1 MGDCYARICGSPGV
15 RSPRATRLLRG
26 RSSMTL
32 AKYELIDAEKAGY
45 KIIDMCR
52 WLQVSRSGFYEW
64 RGRPMSATAERRERL
79 KALIAV
85 VFDDSHETYGH
96 RRVHAA
102 LLRRGEEV
110 SVETVRL
117 LMRELGLVACQP
129 APWRPV
135 TTDASEHHRIPD
147 LVRRDFAA
155 EAPGTKFVGD
165 ITYIPTWEGFLYLA
179 TVIDCFSKK
188 VVGWAMAD
196 HYKTSLIEAAL
207 DMAAVNVRIA
217 DEAIFH
223 SDRGSNYT
231 PGVFGE
237 KLKRMGMRQSVGRT
251 GVCWDNAMAE
261 SFFSVLKNEWLS
273 RFTFS
278 TRNKARRQAVC
289 YIEGFYNRKRLHSGL
304 GYQTPQEVED
314 QYLTRQ
320 TAA

>member
-1 MGDCYARICGSPGV
+1 
-15 RSPRATRLLRG
+15 
-26 RSSMTL
+26 
-32 AKYELIDAEKAGY
+32 
-45 KIIDMCR
+45 
-52 WLQVSRSGFYEW
+52 
-64 RGRPMSATAERRERL
+64 
-79 KALIAV
+79 
-85 VFDDSHETYGH
+85 
-96 RRVHAA
+96 
-102 LLRRGEEV
+102 
-110 SVETVRL
+110 
-117 LMRELGLVACQP
+117 MRELGLVACQP

-135 TTDASEHHRIPD
+135 TTDADEHHRIPD

-155 EAPGTKFVGD
+155 DAPGMKFVGD

-179 TVIDCFSKK
+179 TVIDCYSKK

-196 HYKTSLIEAAL
+196 HYKTSLIEGAM

-231 PGVFGE
+231 SEAFAE
-237 KLKRMGMRQSVGRT
+237 KLRRMGMRQSVGRT

-261 SFFSVLKNEWLS
+261 SFFSVLKNEWLN

-278 TRNKARRQAVC
+278 TRDKARRQVVR

-314 QYLTRQ
+314 QYLTQ
-320 TAA
+320 QSAA